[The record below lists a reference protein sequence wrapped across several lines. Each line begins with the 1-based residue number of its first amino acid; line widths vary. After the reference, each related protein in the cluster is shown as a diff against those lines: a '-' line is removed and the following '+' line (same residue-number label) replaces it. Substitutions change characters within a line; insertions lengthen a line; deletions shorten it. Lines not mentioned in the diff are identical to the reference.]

1 MTDGPDSLSGKMSE
15 GKTSEGKM
23 SLIWLPGEGRLFERF
38 FLFCAEQQ
46 RGYCRGFCL
55 TLDVV

>member
-1 MTDGPDSLSGKMSE
+1 MTDGPDSLSGKM
-15 GKTSEGKM
+15 SEGKM